1 MIVISGRKNVY
12 RKLGYVADF
21 CPICRSVQAFLVR
34 RIGRASHLY
43 FISLGKGD
51 LAGFDRI
58 CQSCLTP
65 FPTESKK
72 YTQILKNPA
81 PLAELRASTFPNL
94 EEVWQE
100 RLALEA
106 RVSNAPLL
114 LSAEERRELILSPFL
129 LLVPK
134 VERCYNSAV
143 MDKQA
148 GYTILGAVLATL
160 AGWAVAGA
168 LFPGS
173 GYKLALGIFVIG
185 YSLSLW
191 QILAA
196 KTRRVTR
203 EVVPA
208 IARGLRPL
216 APSEREVRDAF
227 ATVSAAGHKMGAK
240 LELSQLLALLK

>member
-1 MIVISGRKNVY
+1 MIVISGRKYVY
-12 RKLGYVADF
+12 RQLGYVADF
-21 CPICRSVQAFLVR
+21 CPICRSVQTFLVR
-34 RIGRASHLY
+34 RIGRANHIY
-43 FISLGKGD
+43 FISVGKGE
-51 LAGFDRI
+51 LSGFDRI

-72 YTQILKNPA
+72 YKQILQNPV
-81 PLAELRASTFPNL
+81 PPPELQAITFPDL
-94 EEVWQE
+94 ETVWQE

-106 RVSNAPLL
+106 QVIKAPLL
-114 LSAEERRELILSPFL
+114 FSADERRELILGPFL

-134 VERCYNSAV
+134 VERCYNSPV

-148 GYTILGAVLATL
+148 TCTILVAVLATL
-160 AGWAVAGA
+160 AGWALAGA
-168 LFPGS
+168 VFPGS
-173 GYKLALGIFVIG
+173 GYKVALGIFVIG

-208 IARGLRPL
+208 IARGLHPL
-216 APSEREVRDAF
+216 APSEREVQAAF
-227 ATVSAAGHKMGAK
+227 ATISAAGHKMGSK
-240 LELSQLLALLK
+240 LKLPELLALLR